1 MPRYLF
7 VTGRLAARSLTDMLK
22 RISPALEYQVAVLP
36 ISVAALM
43 DARFIAKHLD
53 SAMGCNRLVIPGS
66 CRGEPDL
73 IADKLGVEV
82 VRGPKSLKD
91 IPAFFGTPRSLE
103 GYGAHRVKIVAEI
116 VDAYRMSLD
125 EITAR
130 AEYFRAGGA
139 DTRIPLSSRNPRS
152 GGLNR
157 YPSGSK
163 M

>member
-43 DARFIAKHLD
+43 DTRFIAKHLD
-53 SAMGCNRLVIPGS
+53 SAMGCDRLVIPGS
-66 CRGEPDL
+66 CRGALDP

-91 IPAFFGTPRSLE
+91 IPAFLE
-103 GYGAHRVKIVAEI
+103 QPAI
-116 VDAYRMSLD
+116 
-125 EITAR
+125 
-130 AEYFRAGGA
+130 
-139 DTRIPLSSRNPRS
+139 SR
-152 GGLNR
+152 GMALIE
-157 YPSGSK
+157 
-163 M
+163 